1 MKRKISAGLI
11 ISCIA
16 AIAALVGV
24 IAYVVNTGTNYY
36 AKMGVDVMVLV
47 LLIAGVVCELIT
59 IVLGIKGP
67 SLIGDILPVCGSVLI
82 TAGALML
89 VNARIANLAAV
100 FTFENSAANMAD
112 TTSCIVA
119 IAACVVGTLVSILA
133 SFFDITTEAKA

>member
-11 ISCIA
+11 ITCLA

-36 AKMGVDVMVLV
+36 AKMGVDTTVLV
-47 LLIAGVVCELIT
+47 LLIVGVVAELLT
-59 IVLGIKGP
+59 IVLGLRGSSIV
-67 SLIGDILPVCGSVLI
+67 GDILPVVGSVLL
-82 TAGALML
+82 TAGAVML
-89 VNARIANLAAV
+89 LNARVANLAAV

-119 IAACVVGTLVSILA
+119 IAACVAAMLVSILA
-133 SFFDITTEAKA
+133 SFFDITKEAA

>member
-11 ISCIA
+11 ITCIA

-47 LLIAGVVCELIT
+47 LLIAGVVCELVT
-59 IVLGIKGP
+59 IVLGIKGT

-119 IAACVVGTLVSILA
+119 IAACVVGMLVSILA
-133 SFFDITTEAKA
+133 SFFDITTEVKA